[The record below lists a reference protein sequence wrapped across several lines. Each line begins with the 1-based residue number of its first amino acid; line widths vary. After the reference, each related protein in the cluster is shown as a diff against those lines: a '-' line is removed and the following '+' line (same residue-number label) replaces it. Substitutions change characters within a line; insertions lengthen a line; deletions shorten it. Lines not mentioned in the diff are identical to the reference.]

1 MIPVSPTTTGD
12 VMDADMV
19 NEQTEV
25 AVSVSGVEQLD
36 TVEQTL
42 PEMNNEVNELA
53 SVVIDDELQPASEQ
67 GVPLNF
73 DVPPIIETHH
83 PSPPPSTSIV
93 FSSPS
98 SSSTQ
103 SLLSPGGFQLALH
116 PEPSSVLSTPR
127 KDEAT
132 HGVSSTH
139 TSKRNKKH
147 SKRDKENKSS
157 KTKKHSKK
165 DKEKKGNYQREITK
179 STNTSLQ
186 PRVLLT
192 PLTPH
197 DLNNNIKK
205 RKLAEENPI
214 PKRTCIAQDDF
225 PAEEDLTPD
234 YAEDSRYGNGVATN
248 QLAELASSVVQQVQE
263 HPRIIASSINSLSQQ
278 FATTNHGFSKLADKF
293 SDFLSAY
300 KEGEKSRASGNRLLG
315 NIMTELTTLSKTA
328 RSQLNATDK
337 LREDVQRL
345 DKTMVDLGDR
355 LHVTLVGAA
364 STAAEKPQTSTDSDV
379 AHVQPPIVDHD
390 MSNFE
395 CDLAWQR
402 QQEDNTKHFNARRHE
417 YPYNHSPNDNRR
429 VVDKSW
435 KRGYGHDTR
444 RRH

>member
-1 MIPVSPTTTGD
+1 
-12 VMDADMV
+12 MV
-19 NEQTEV
+19 
-25 AVSVSGVEQLD
+25 
-36 TVEQTL
+36 
-42 PEMNNEVNELA
+42 LA
-53 SVVIDDELQPASEQ
+53 PHTNPSE
-67 GVPLNF
+67 
-73 DVPPIIETHH
+73 TR
-83 PSPPPSTSIV
+83 
-93 FSSPS
+93 
-98 SSSTQ
+98 STQ
-103 SLLSPGGFQLALH
+103 
-116 PEPSSVLSTPR
+116 
-127 KDEAT
+127 
-132 HGVSSTH
+132 
-139 TSKRNKKH
+139 
-147 SKRDKENKSS
+147 RDKENKSR
-157 KTKKHSKK
+157 KTKKHCKK

-192 PLTPH
+192 PLTPR

-214 PKRTCIAQDDF
+214 PKRTCLAQDDF
-225 PAEEDLTPD
+225 PAEEDFTPD
-234 YAEDSRYGNGVATN
+234 YAEDSRSGNGVATN

-278 FATTNHGFSKLADKF
+278 FATTNHGFSNFADKF

-300 KEGEKSRASGNRLLG
+300 KEGEKSRASGNRLLR
-315 NIMTELTTLSKTA
+315 NIMTELTTLNKTA

-379 AHVQPPIVDHD
+379 AHVHPPNVDRD

-402 QQEDNTKHFNARRHE
+402 QQEHNTKHVNARRHE

-435 KRGYGHDTR
+435 KRGYGHDSR